1 MSEVNNMANWKKTF
15 GIHLCCSV
23 LVLAFL
29 IAVPIV
35 ATTAA
40 GEAVTEAVSESS
52 SQKDPL
58 GRLPSSPEEAQQR
71 LEERDIAWPESTAGD
86 EYEAAA
92 VIEGVQ
98 SGVRVALL
106 YDSVEGFITHGG
118 ANVKVEL
125 WRGGAPQGNVV
136 EKALASGWF
145 KADLSAIAG
154 GIQSGDVVRVTDL
167 GDASSVDIDCTL
179 NANIDFG
186 NNRVTGTTVGGN
198 TVDVYIV
205 APSTYYADIPPGAA
219 HAQTTAL
226 GSGGFN
232 APIADLD
239 VRLGDAAYVI
249 STDAKGHRVL
259 GGAVGSGDGLVVY
272 PQYDDVMGYYT
283 PYTALQVKAG
293 TATKNVTS
301 MKDGFFEAWFQNYD
315 IADGTKVSCNMGGA
329 REVIVR
335 DVTAKCDPAT
345 NKVGITAPA
354 GTDVRLTMD
363 PYGDPVIYQIAGGE
377 NTGNIEVA
385 LGAAFT
391 ATGTEVYNVTWYDA
405 DGDAVVYEF
414 QTFSW
419 YLAEGATAGG
429 FETWVLVQNP
439 NDFEAEV
446 VLTYMTDQGEV
457 PGPSMTLAPNS
468 RHTWFVGD
476 TVTTYDVSTM
486 VTSTTGAWIIAE
498 RAQYFDYVN
507 TEGYHWQGGHD
518 SIGTIAPCETW
529 YLAEGATLGGF
540 ETWVLVQN
548 PNDVPAD
555 VTLTYMTD
563 QGEVPGPSMTLAPN
577 SRHTWFVGDTV
588 TTYDVSTMVTS
599 DQKVVAERAQYFDYV
614 NTEGYHWQ
622 GGHDSIGTTTPAD
635 TWYLAEGAT
644 AGGFETWVLVQN
656 PNDVPA
662 DVTLTYM
669 TDQGGMP
676 GPSMTLAPN
685 SRHTWFVGD
694 TVTTYDVSTKVTSN
708 MPVVAERAEYFTYYN
723 GIKGGHDSIG
733 TTTPAD
739 TWYLAEGATAGGFET
754 WVLVQNPNDVPADVT
769 LTFMTDQGELP
780 GPTETLAP
788 NSRHT
793 WFVGN
798 YVITYD
804 VSTRVTSD
812 MPVVAERAEYFDYVN
827 TQGYHWQGG
836 HDSIGVPNILG
847 W

>member
-1 MSEVNNMANWKKTF
+1 MANWKKTF

-345 NKVGITAPA
+345 NKAGITAPA

-486 VTSTTGAWIIAE
+486 VTSTTGAAE

-529 YLAEGATLGGF
+529 YLAEGANLVPGRGCHRGRVRNLGAGTEPQRRAGRRHPHLHDRSGGDAGTLDDPGPQLAPH
-540 ETWVLVQN
+540 LVRRRYRHHLRR
-548 PNDVPAD
+548 V
-555 VTLTYMTD
+555 D
-563 QGEVPGPSMTLAPN
+563 QG
-577 SRHTWFVGDTV
+577 
-588 TTYDVSTMVTS
+588 DV
-599 DQKVVAERAQYFDYV
+599 K
-614 NTEGYHWQ
+614 H
-622 GGHDSIGTTTPAD
+622 
-635 TWYLAEGAT
+635 
-644 AGGFETWVLVQN
+644 AGGGREGRVLHLLQRYKRG
-656 PNDVPA
+656 A
-662 DVTLTYM
+662 
-669 TDQGGMP
+669 
-676 GPSMTLAPN
+676 
-685 SRHTWFVGD
+685 
-694 TVTTYDVSTKVTSN
+694 
-708 MPVVAERAEYFTYYN
+708 
-723 GIKGGHDSIG
+723 
-733 TTTPAD
+733 

-793 WFVGN
+793 WFVGDT
-798 YVITYD
+798 VITYD